1 MKKKILITGS
11 GGFIFSNF
19 VRRSLFENNK
29 YNIISIDRVEESSIL
44 NNIYTNK
51 SHTFFIGD
59 ITDSHLLN
67 IIFKTERPDIVIH
80 GAAYTHVDNSIK
92 DNIPFIKSNV
102 QGTQSIIDVCLK
114 YDVEKLI
121 YISTDEIYGHLS
133 DESEPS
139 WKETSALNPRNP
151 YSASKAAGE
160 LLVQAAGHTHGLK
173 YIITRSSNNFG
184 PRQSPDKLIPKII
197 RNVLRNEKVP
207 IYGKGEQVRDWIFVQ
222 DKCDAILTL
231 IERGVDNN
239 IYNISA
245 GNEVSNVE
253 MFQNICNT
261 LGKGHELLEFV
272 EDRPGHDFR
281 YSVNSDKLR
290 DLGWSPKFKFKQG
303 LLETAN
309 WYINNQWFLK
319 IRD

>member
-1 MKKKILITGS
+1 MRKKILITGS

-19 VRRSLFENNK
+19 IRRALFENNK
-29 YNIISIDRVEESSIL
+29 YNLISIDRVEESAIL

-51 SHTFFIGD
+51 SHAFFIGD
-59 ITDSHLLN
+59 VTDAHLLS
-67 IIFKTERPDIVIH
+67 IIFKTEKPDIVIH
-80 GAAYTHVDNSIK
+80 GAAHTHVDNSIK

-102 QGTQSIIDVCLK
+102 QGTQTIIDACVK
-114 YDVEKLI
+114 YGVEKLI

-133 DESEPS
+133 DESAPAWTE
-139 WKETSALNPRNP
+139 ESAMLPRNP

-184 PRQSPDKLIPKII
+184 PRQGADKLIPKII

-222 DKCDAILTL
+222 DKCEAILTL
-231 IERGVDNN
+231 LEKGVDNN

-245 GNEVSNVE
+245 GNEISNVE

-261 LGKGHELLEFV
+261 LGKGHDLLEFV
-272 EDRPGHDFR
+272 KDRPGHDFR

-290 DLGWSPKFKFKQG
+290 ALGWSPKFKFKQG
-303 LLETAN
+303 LLETVT